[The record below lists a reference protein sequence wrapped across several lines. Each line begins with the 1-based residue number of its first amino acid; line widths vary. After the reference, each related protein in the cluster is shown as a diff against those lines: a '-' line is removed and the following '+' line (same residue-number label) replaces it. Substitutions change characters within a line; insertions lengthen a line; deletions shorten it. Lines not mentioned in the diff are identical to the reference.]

1 MILGRSAQQRLRVDP
16 DRIRVVPVAIH
27 GDAAF
32 PGQGVV
38 SECFNM
44 MKLDG
49 YDVGGTIHL
58 VVNNQVGFTTDPH
71 DTFSGRYCTDLAK
84 MVESPICTSME
95 MIPKRVCLRPTGVG
109 LPARIWHRCGD

>member
-1 MILGRSAQQRLRVDP
+1 MDP

-58 VVNNQVGFTTDPH
+58 VVNNQVGFTTDPM
-71 DTFSGRYCTDLAK
+71 TLFRAATCTDLAK
-84 MVESPICTSME
+84 MVESPILHVNGDDPEACVFA
-95 MIPKRVCLRPTGVG
+95 PDWRLATGKN
-109 LPARIWHRCGD
+109 LAPMW